1 MKTKDMGAER
11 NEIEPLSTEVHTQPV
26 CWLPAGFLLAS
37 GLPGP
42 TDRTRQVPEA
52 QSRITYWSC

>member
-11 NEIEPLSTEVHTQPV
+11 NEIKPLSTDIHTQPV
-26 CWLPAGFLLAS
+26 CWLPADFQLAS

-42 TDRTRQVPEA
+42 TGRTRQAPEA
-52 QSRITYWSC
+52 QSRIAYCSC